1 LRPRDTKA
9 AVDALPKPLLNVV
22 IETPKAELERAGL
35 KVAVYPVQSLFIA
48 YKAVRDM
55 VKELSAT
62 GTIANF
68 AERTPSFE
76 EFNEFIGAKE
86 ATQLAEKYRIV

>member
-1 LRPRDTKA
+1 
-9 AVDALPKPLLNVV
+9 
-22 IETPKAELERAGL
+22 
-35 KVAVYPVQSLFIA
+35 VQSLFVA

-55 VKELSAT
+55 AKELKAT
-62 GTIANF
+62 GTVANF
-68 AERTPSFE
+68 AQRTPAWE

>member
-9 AVDALPKPLLNVV
+9 AVDALPKPLFNVV
-22 IETPKAELERAGL
+22 IDTPKGELERTGL

-68 AERTPSFE
+68 AQRTPSFE

>member
-1 LRPRDTKA
+1 
-9 AVDALPKPLLNVV
+9 
-22 IETPKAELERAGL
+22 
-35 KVAVYPVQSLFIA
+35 
-48 YKAVRDM
+48 M
-55 VKELSAT
+55 VKELKAT

-68 AERTPSFE
+68 AQRTPTWE

>member
-1 LRPRDTKA
+1 M
-9 AVDALPKPLLNVV
+9 
-22 IETPKAELERAGL
+22 
-35 KVAVYPVQSLFIA
+35 FIT

-55 VKELSAT
+55 FKELKAT

-68 AERTPSFE
+68 AQRTPSWE

-86 ATQLAEKYRIV
+86 ATQLAEKYHIV